1 MEGVCKLA
9 GRAEESTGSEE
20 TSGVPAA
27 EQETGGVT
35 GTSLSSRLHLQG
47 GEAEKERTQ
56 ESPPN
61 LLPAGESTG
70 GKAWGPSV
78 LSQGA

>member
-47 GEAEKERTQ
+47 GEAEKEGMQ
-56 ESPPN
+56 ESPP
-61 LLPAGESTG
+61 LPAGESTG

>member
-47 GEAEKERTQ
+47 GEAEKEGTQ
-56 ESPPN
+56 ESPPTCY
-61 LLPAGESTG
+61 LLEKAPGERLG
-70 GKAWGPSV
+70 GHQS
-78 LSQGA
+78 